1 MKRQITINVKEIFTE
16 SYIQTWP
23 QNGTD
28 LFLFLID
35 LSHTYKEI
43 SSPDLNKN
51 ASGLTCTTKQK
62 SLGLDLFRAE
72 KNGTINL
79 ESIGQRKGYK
89 SYIFSF

>member
-1 MKRQITINVKEIFTE
+1 MKRQIKINVKDVFTE
-16 SYIQTWP
+16 SYIDTWP

-43 SSPDLNKN
+43 SSPDLQKTGN
-51 ASGLTCTTKQK
+51 GLSRVPKQK
-62 SLGLDLFRAE
+62 NLGMDLFRAE
-72 KNGTINL
+72 KNGAINL
-79 ESIGQRKGYK
+79 DSVGQRKGYK